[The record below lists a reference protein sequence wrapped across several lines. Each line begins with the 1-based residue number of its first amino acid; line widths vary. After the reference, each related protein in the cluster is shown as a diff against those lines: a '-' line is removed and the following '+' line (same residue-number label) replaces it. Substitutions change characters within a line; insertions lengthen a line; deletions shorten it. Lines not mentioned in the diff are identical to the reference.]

1 MPKIKPVG
9 DCALTV
15 EFENEISIP
24 VNQKVHALDA
34 RLQALSLPGV
44 VETVPTYRTLLIY
57 YRPELLSYAAL
68 AARME
73 GLCRAPFE
81 CRDDVATVVELPV
94 LYGGIAEPD
103 DPRTHYDGWDGR
115 ETAPDMG
122 DVTAFE
128 GISPEE
134 VVRRHTSHLS
144 YVYFQTFALG
154 HSQLGCPEK
163 TFSISR
169 RATPR
174 TLVPQGSI
182 AIWANQTVLNGF
194 DLPCGWH
201 VIGRTPVI
209 LYDRRLPEPAYCH
222 PGQWIR
228 FVSITPEEYR
238 QIHRQALEGSYRS
251 VSYPKRQK
259 GGAR

>member
-34 RLQALSLPGV
+34 RLRALGLPGV
-44 VETVPTYRTLLIY
+44 VETVPTYRTLLVY
-57 YRPELLSYAAL
+57 YKPELLSYGAL

-73 GLCRAPFE
+73 QLCQAPFE
-81 CRDDVATVVELPV
+81 SREDAATVVELPV
-94 LYGGIAEPD
+94 LYGGAAEPD
-103 DPRTHYDGWDGR
+103 DPTVHYDGWDGR

-128 GISPEE
+128 HLSREE
-134 VVRRHTSHLS
+134 VIRRHTSHLS

-174 TLVPQGSI
+174 TLIPQGSI
-182 AIWANQTVLNGF
+182 AIWASQTVLNGF
-194 DLPCGWH
+194 DLPCGWQ
-201 VIGRTPVI
+201 VIGRTPVL
-209 LYDRRLPEPAYCH
+209 LYDRRLAEPAYCH

-228 FVSITPEEYR
+228 FVSITPEEYKE
-238 QIHRQALEGSYRS
+238 IHRQALAGNYRP
-251 VSYPKRQK
+251 VSYPKGQK
-259 GGAR
+259 GGA

>member
-73 GLCRAPFE
+73 ELCRAPFE
-81 CRDDVATVVELPV
+81 CRDDAATVVELPV

-144 YVYFQTFALG
+144 YVYFQTIALG

-238 QIHRQALEGSYRS
+238 QIHRQALEGSYRP
-251 VSYPKRQK
+251 VSYPKGQK
-259 GGAR
+259 GGSR